1 MKNNLVLTLL
11 LPLILSACGD
21 DRTTSSIDNNN
32 ETIVDTGSE
41 IATPVTETVPETTI
55 PPITETDTEIEV
67 GSEGGI
73 DNPPKPLDQWVET
86 YEFALSGTAR
96 NGSTIT
102 NTIYPAARPGG
113 GLTLGWNELDKGHL
127 MRIDSDMKAEDIEWD
142 LDGLMIVGTL
152 GLPDDGVAVLVID
165 WAESMTNFKST
176 DRHLRLFIYDS
187 KGNKTRETSIVGGN
201 GTGLKQSW
209 FGWSSSRSVA
219 MVAIG
224 ERFAIFSKISRY
236 WTEESGTHA
245 GDLYIEVDAD
255 GKLDE
260 STYDVWSASHSNLQ
274 HLVVGPNDNGLRL
287 TVGDANPFG
296 LEYQTKEQYG
306 DVVVWPNEE
315 QRVAGKAGR
324 VTSTDAG
331 DLCGFQ
337 YRDGRLF
344 AMVASGRT
352 FPFNPSND
360 FGDVLLLSWG
370 LGIEEGGEINEVWLT
385 ETPTIAEECPTL
397 TPLGDDYQ
405 LTVWGTREGK
415 TAVLALLGPQGE
427 LVSGPTESIA
437 LFHSN
442 SLAIAMPNGS
452 VAWTYAERDAT
463 KVKVSIVKQ
472 P

>member
-1 MKNNLVLTLL
+1 
-11 LPLILSACGD
+11 
-21 DRTTSSIDNNN
+21 
-32 ETIVDTGSE
+32 
-41 IATPVTETVPETTI
+41 
-55 PPITETDTEIEV
+55 
-67 GSEGGI
+67 
-73 DNPPKPLDQWVET
+73 
-86 YEFALSGTAR
+86 
-96 NGSTIT
+96 
-102 NTIYPAARPGG
+102 
-113 GLTLGWNELDKGHL
+113 
-127 MRIDSDMKAEDIEWD
+127 MRIGPDMKPEGIEWD

-165 WAESMTNFKST
+165 WAEGMTNFKST

-209 FGWSSSRSVA
+209 FGWSSARSVA
-219 MVAIG
+219 IAAIG

-255 GKLDE
+255 GNLDE

-274 HLVVGPNDNGLRL
+274 HLVIGPNDDGLRL

-315 QRVAGKAGR
+315 QQKIGKELA
-324 VTSTDAG
+324 VSSVSAG

-344 AMVASGRT
+344 ATVSSGRT
-352 FPFNPSND
+352 QPFNPSND
-360 FGDVLLLSWG
+360 FGDVLLLSWA
-370 LGIEEGGEINEVWLT
+370 LGIKEGDEINQVWLT
-385 ETPTIAEECPTL
+385 ETPEIAEECPTL
-397 TPLGDDYQ
+397 TPLGDNYQ
-405 LTVWGTREGK
+405 LIAWGTREGE
-415 TAVLALLGPQGE
+415 TAILALLDAQGE
-427 LVSGPTESIA
+427 LINGPTESIA
-437 LFHSN
+437 PFHDN